1 MKLIKTALLLRIR
14 KFLPEDVQLT
24 EAVAFKAEP
33 RFGGRTVLYCPSIVA
48 GTSSET
54 AVLLPDGGGD
64 AKTIL
69 NIIHNLGRLEYGRA
83 GARNDRAD
91 QTRTN

>member
-33 RFGGRTVLYCPSIVA
+33 RDS
-48 GTSSET
+48 
-54 AVLLPDGGGD
+54 AVVRCYI
-64 AKTIL
+64 A
-69 NIIHNLGRLEYGRA
+69 A
-83 GARNDRAD
+83 
-91 QTRTN
+91 Q

>member
-1 MKLIKTALLLRIR
+1 MKLIKTALLLRIL
-14 KFLPEDVQLT
+14 KFLPGDVQMT
-24 EAVAFKAEP
+24 ETVAFKAEP
-33 RFGGRTVLYCPSIVA
+33 RFDGGTVLYCSSIVA
-48 GTSSET
+48 R
-54 AVLLPDGGGD
+54 AARHRLLPHGGGD

-83 GARNDRAD
+83 GARNDRAN

>member
-1 MKLIKTALLLRIR
+1 MACA
-14 KFLPEDVQLT
+14 PV
-24 EAVAFKAEP
+24 
-33 RFGGRTVLYCPSIVA
+33 GGRTVLYCSSIGRA
-48 GTSSET
+48 ARQSF
-54 AVLLPDGGGD
+54 AAARGGGD

-69 NIIHNLGRLEYGRA
+69 NIIHNLSRLEYGRA